1 MKITE
6 YLGMKNSISIGG
18 ISVNASK
25 NSSMGV
31 LLGLRGM
38 WGVGTWNMFYRQEGQ
53 TGIPF

>member
-1 MKITE
+1 MSMKITE

-31 LLGLRGM
+31 LLELRGM
-38 WGVGTWNMFYRQEGQ
+38 WGVGTWNMFYRQKG
-53 TGIPF
+53 

>member
-1 MKITE
+1 MSMKITE

-38 WGVGTWNMFYRQEGQ
+38 WGVGTWNMFYRQEG
-53 TGIPF
+53 